1 MERRNFGTPDILHV
15 LRRRK
20 GLNVKREWRPEYESW
35 HYRISGK
42 DPEGSIL
49 TVVISIPEADEAKQA
64 PGELEDR
71 IIVITAFYQK

>member
-1 MERRNFGTPDILHV
+1 MPDILHV

-20 GLNVKREWRPEYESW
+20 GLSVKREWRPDYETW

-49 TVVISIPEADEAKQA
+49 TVVIAEADEEKES
-64 PGELEDR
+64 PGGLEDR
-71 IIVITAFYQK
+71 IMVITAFYQN